1 MARPMAR
8 ADARARTWRS
18 TCAAAGCRR
27 AEPRFASLSASSL
40 PAALNCC
47 RAPKALTSLRLR
59 WAL

>member
-8 ADARARTWRS
+8 AAARARPWRCK
-18 TCAAAGCRR
+18 CAAAGSRR

-40 PAALNCC
+40 PAAQNCS